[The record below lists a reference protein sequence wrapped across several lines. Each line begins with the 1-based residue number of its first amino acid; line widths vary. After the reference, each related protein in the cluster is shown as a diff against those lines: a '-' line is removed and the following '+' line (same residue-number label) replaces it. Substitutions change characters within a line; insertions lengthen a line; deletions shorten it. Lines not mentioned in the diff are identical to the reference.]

1 MSNSGEILQDIEK
14 TTKIKIIEYQI
25 SPIRDSHI
33 NYKKKKDSA
42 FFIKLNMPL
51 LINMFKAETQGF
63 KELRKLSHLRIPQ
76 VICSV

>member
-1 MSNSGEILQDIEK
+1 
-14 TTKIKIIEYQI
+14 
-25 SPIRDSHI
+25 
-33 NYKKKKDSA
+33 
-42 FFIKLNMPL
+42 MPL

>member
-33 NYKKKKDSA
+33 NYKKKRFSIFYQIEYA
-42 FFIKLNMPL
+42 
-51 LINMFKAETQGF
+51 LIDKYVQSRDA
-63 KELRKLSHLRIPQ
+63 RI
-76 VICSV
+76 